1 MSRRQLRGPFGQML
15 MEEMAKTEAAK
26 LELDCHDTG
35 ESDTDTGHHQQQ
47 QQYHQPQQQQQQ
59 QPLDLLTSCSAALNV
74 ATTSA
79 PSVISHQR
87 TRYIIILIEYAA

>member
-1 MSRRQLRGPFGQML
+1 MPRRHQLRGPFGQML

-35 ESDTDTGHHQQQ
+35 ESDTDTGHHHQQ
-47 QQYHQPQQQQQQ
+47 QQYHQPQQQQQQQQ

-74 ATTSA
+74 VTTSA

-87 TRYIIILIEYAA
+87 TR

>member
-47 QQYHQPQQQQQQ
+47 QQQYHQPQQQQQQQQQ

-74 ATTSA
+74 TTTSA

-87 TRYIIILIEYAA
+87 TR